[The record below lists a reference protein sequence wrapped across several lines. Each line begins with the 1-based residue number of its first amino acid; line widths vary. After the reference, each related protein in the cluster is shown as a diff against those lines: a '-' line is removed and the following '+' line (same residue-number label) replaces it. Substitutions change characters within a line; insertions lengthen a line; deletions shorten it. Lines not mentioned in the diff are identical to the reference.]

1 MIFVFLARNVS
12 LKATTRAKYSA
23 GLIFLTNHSSHR
35 MQDLK
40 KEKNVILSVAVTAD
54 KEKGRQFLLSVF

>member
-1 MIFVFLARNVS
+1 
-12 LKATTRAKYSA
+12 
-23 GLIFLTNHSSHR
+23 

-54 KEKGRQFLLSVF
+54 KEKRQAVFTVCLLACFIKVKVNYVLI